1 MLAIYQVQCITGIP
15 LHTNMQS
22 DRLRFHSTVTTLH
35 MGEIIYQID
44 QHNYGWIRRKNKFIE
59 FAKYPT
65 RRDAAIFHRVI
76 TKSGMFGWINDLNW
90 YADRAMLLAV

>member
-44 QHNYGWIRRKNKFIE
+44 QHNYGWIRRKINSLNLLN
-59 FAKYPT
+59 T
-65 RRDAAIFHRVI
+65 LLG
-76 TKSGMFGWINDLNW
+76 GMQQFSIG
-90 YADRAMLLAV
+90 

>member
-15 LHTNMQS
+15 LHTNTQS
-22 DRLRFHSTVTTLH
+22 DCPRFHPTVTTIH
-35 MGEIIYQID
+35 IGEIIYQID

-59 FAKYPT
+59 FTKYPT
-65 RRDAAIFHRVI
+65 GRDVIYHRVI
-76 TKSGMFGWINDLNW
+76 TQSGMFGWVNDLNW